1 MKDRIT
7 NSPNNFAAIYCR
19 ISADKA
25 GKSAGVDRQQSDC
38 RALAERL
45 GLTVQHVLIDNDI
58 SAYSG
63 KPRPSYKQLLDLMRS
78 GAVGTVL
85 AFHQDRLQRSPV
97 ELEQYVDVSE
107 IHRVATHT
115 VLAGHIDL
123 STPSGRFNARI
134 IGAAARYEV
143 EHMIERQ
150 RAAKLQAAK
159 DGKYLGGQRPFGF
172 EPRRVA
178 VRESEAVIIR
188 EMATRF
194 TEGCSY
200 WSLAVDLNQRGILTQ
215 HGKDWNALKV
225 RNILMRPI
233 NAGIVLHEGVEY
245 EAESPAILN
254 REEWDALKTAMEF
267 SRRSSTHPGYARK
280 HVLKGFLYC
289 GICKEKMFHKPKQQR
304 DGSHKTTAAC
314 GKRDTQTGR
323 QHGCGGVSRMVE
335 PIIELV
341 RQSVLY
347 RLETPELATALH
359 KQRSSAE
366 TLKELTKQQR
376 ELERRVNEIADDYYV
391 NNLLNREQFERAKA
405 QADASLDRI
414 NEQIAHEYSDGI
426 NTTID
431 LSGDLEKAWS
441 DGDLEWR
448 RNLLSLLIEKIYVAP
463 RPKVEGYVY
472 PKFMDKYRFDPE
484 LITIVWRV

>member
-1 MKDRIT
+1 MQDRIT
-7 NSPNNFAAIYCR
+7 NSPNTFAAIYCR
-19 ISADKA
+19 ISSDKS
-25 GKSAGVDRQQSDC
+25 GKSAGVERQQSDC

-63 KPRPSYKQLLDLMRS
+63 KPRPSYKQLLDLMKS
-78 GAVGTVL
+78 GAVSTVL

-97 ELEQYVDVSE
+97 ELEQYVDASE

-159 DGKYLGGQRPFGF
+159 DGKYLGGQRPYGF

-188 EMATRF
+188 EMASRF

-200 WSLAVDLNQRGILTQ
+200 WSLAIDLNHRGILTQ
-215 HGKDWNALKV
+215 HGKDWSALKV

-233 NAGIVLHEGVEY
+233 NAGIVFHDGIEY
-245 EAESPAILN
+245 EAESPAILS
-254 REEWDALKTAMEF
+254 RDEWAALKTAMEY
-267 SRRSSTHPGYARK
+267 SRRKSPHPGRARK

-289 GICKEKMFHKPKQQR
+289 GVCKEKLFHKSKQQR
-304 DGSHKTTAAC
+304 DGSYKTTAAC
-314 GKRDTQTGR
+314 GKRDNQTGR
-323 QHGCGGVSRMVE
+323 RHGCGGVSRMVE

-341 RQSVLY
+341 RQAVLY

-359 KQRSSAE
+359 KQQSSAV
-366 TLKELTKQQR
+366 TLSELSKQQR
-376 ELERRVNEIADDYYV
+376 EVERTINEISDDYYV
-391 NNLLNREQFERAKA
+391 HNLLSREQFERSKG
-405 QADASLDRI
+405 QADSRLERI
-414 NEQIAHEYSDGI
+414 NQLIAREYTDGT
-426 NTTID
+426 NTAID
-431 LSGDLEKAWS
+431 LSGDLQKAWEEGS
-441 DGDLEWR
+441 LEWR
-448 RNLLSLLIEKIYVAP
+448 RNLLALLIDKIYVAP
-463 RPKVEGYVY
+463 RPKAEGYVY